1 MTSLPARTSD
11 ADNRVD
17 MADLAAWPTERRI
30 TAVVHDPGG
39 VETAW
44 DDGLRRRFPALWLR
58 DNCPCPACRHPYA
71 RERRF
76 LLVDNGE
83 EPVVADA
90 GLNAGGHLDV
100 QFAEGGVT
108 HAGRYDAGWLRHHAR
123 REPGDPALI
132 RRRLWGAELGAALP
146 CVDYDDVMTGD
157 AGLARW
163 LRAMLEYGIVLM
175 RGAPARPGEITRIA
189 ARIQAHPH
197 PTNFGVM
204 YDVVSQ
210 PNPNAS
216 ADTPMALEP
225 HTDLANWRR
234 PPDFQLLFCV
244 ANEAAGGSSVLVDG
258 CRVAEELRAVD
269 PDSFRLLATHPVE
282 FRFHDADC
290 DIRHRG
296 LTIETG
302 PDGNVVAV
310 RFNNWLRTAFDLPE
324 EFIEPMYCALR
335 RFWLLLREPRFQL
348 TVKLDAGQMLAL
360 DNLQIMHGRE
370 AFDPNTG
377 RRHLQGLYVDRDMVM
392 SRLRVL
398 ARDRRAGEGL
408 QGDRS

>member
-1 MTSLPARTSD
+1 M
-11 ADNRVD
+11 
-17 MADLAAWPTERRI
+17 
-30 TAVVHDPGG
+30 
-39 VETAW
+39 
-44 DDGLRRRFPALWLR
+44 
-58 DNCPCPACRHPYA
+58 
-71 RERRF
+71 
-76 LLVDNGE
+76 
-83 EPVVADA
+83 
-90 GLNAGGHLDV
+90 
-100 QFAEGGVT
+100 
-108 HAGRYDAGWLRHHAR
+108 
-123 REPGDPALI
+123 
-132 RRRLWGAELGAALP
+132 WGAELGAALP

-157 AGLARW
+157 SGLAAW

-175 RGAPARPGEITRIA
+175 RGAPARPGEVMRIA
-189 ARIQAHPH
+189 ARIQSHPH

-244 ANEAAGGSSVLVDG
+244 ANEAIGGSSVLVDG
-258 CRVAEELRAVD
+258 CRVAEELRVLD

-302 PDGNVVAV
+302 PDGAVVAV

-324 EFIEPMYCALR
+324 ELIEPMYRALR

-348 TVKLDAGQMLAL
+348 VVKLVAGEMLAL

-398 ARDRRAGEGL
+398 ARSRGRAGEER